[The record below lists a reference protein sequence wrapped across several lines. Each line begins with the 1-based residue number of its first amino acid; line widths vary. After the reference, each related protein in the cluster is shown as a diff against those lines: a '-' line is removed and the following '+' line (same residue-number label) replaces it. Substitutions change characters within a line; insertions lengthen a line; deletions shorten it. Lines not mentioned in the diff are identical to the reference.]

1 MGYLALRVGV
11 GCITIEFQHTVR
23 EDAYESS
30 FSKLLAYL
38 WGKLLEAQ
46 RQTHLLNGS
55 SQVQCDFILN
65 LFVKRVKVKL
75 SVYLQS
81 YVVNKS
87 LELTYEACKIYSI

>member
-1 MGYLALRVGV
+1 MGYLVLRVRV

-38 WGKLLEAQ
+38 WGK
-46 RQTHLLNGS
+46 LLNGS